1 MRIAMLAT
9 SRHPIAEPYAGGQES
24 HTALIA
30 RELRRQGHFV
40 RLYGVEGTDEK
51 LVDEVVPYA
60 GRPPLSHLG
69 DRDPERPELGF
80 LADLAAFT
88 GAMVD
93 VLARDDVDIVHN
105 QSLHFLPLALTPA
118 MRAPVV
124 TTLHTPPFPWMELGI
139 ALADP
144 SASYVCVS
152 EANARG
158 WTTLPTP
165 PRVILN
171 GVEDDGLGE
180 GAGGD
185 DLVWMGRL
193 TPEKG
198 TDLAIRAARRAGRRL
213 RIVGPVSNP
222 GWFEEVVAPEL
233 GDDVVHVG
241 HLAHT
246 DLMGVVRECAAALVT
261 PRWDEPFGLVAAE
274 AAASGTPVV
283 ALDRGGLREF
293 LTEQMGVLVDPESDD
308 DVVAGRMAEAVGRA
322 VGLSR
327 REVRAQALA
336 DLGSEQMTSRYVEL
350 YEDLVHERSAGRD
363 R

>member
-1 MRIAMLAT
+1 MRIAMIAT

-40 RLYGVEGTDEK
+40 RLYGVEGSDPMI
-51 LVDEVVPYA
+51 VDEVVPYA
-60 GRPPLSHLG
+60 GNPALSLLG
-69 DRDPERPELGF
+69 SRDPETPELGF

-93 VLARDDVDIVHN
+93 ILARDDVDLVHN

-118 MRAPVV
+118 MRVPVV

-144 SASYVCVS
+144 TAAYVCVS

-158 WTTLPTP
+158 WTTLPSR
-165 PRVILN
+165 PRIILN

-180 GAGGD
+180 GCGGE
-185 DLVWMGRL
+185 DLLWMGRL

-198 TDLAIRAARRAGRRL
+198 TDLAIAAARAAGRRL

-222 GWFEEVVAPEL
+222 AWFEEVVAPQL

-241 HLAHT
+241 HLPHAR
-246 DLMGVVRECAAALVT
+246 LMAVVRQCAAALVT

-274 AAASGTPVV
+274 AAAAGTPVV

-293 LTEQMGVLVDPESDD
+293 LVPDMGVLVDPTGDD
-308 DVVAGRMAEAVGRA
+308 TTIARRMAHAIDVAVTLPRA
-322 VGLSR
+322 LVRRTTLANLGSRRMVADYVALYRELVGVR
-327 REVRAQALA
+327 REVA
-336 DLGSEQMTSRYVEL
+336 
-350 YEDLVHERSAGRD
+350 
-363 R
+363 